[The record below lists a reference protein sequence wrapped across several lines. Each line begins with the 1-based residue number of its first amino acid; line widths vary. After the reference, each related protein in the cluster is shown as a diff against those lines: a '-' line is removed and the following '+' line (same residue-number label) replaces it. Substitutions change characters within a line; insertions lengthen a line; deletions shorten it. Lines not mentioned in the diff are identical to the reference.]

1 MAFRQPTLQSM
12 QRAVKPAA
20 ENRESAGEQSQAQRQ
35 LHQPLDQSQ
44 TWVLFAPATEGATTA
59 SDFSETIPSIQ
70 TTGRLQL
77 SDIGS
82 IHTAARSTQINN
94 DERGSNLPSEIEE
107 EDAELDRLD
116 SHLPSFRSFPREE
129 DQNMDDSLFSNPVF
143 PQHDGLGLFNI
154 GQPALGLDAQDQMY
168 QFEKYNPRRVH
179 LRRESLDLAN
189 QELDSDRSQEAEKRQ
204 RIEAWRLEHSR
215 VLVEEIQRQ
224 TRRRRR
230 SQASLRQVQ
239 TFHSTN
245 DEHVAVNAE
254 SISDNLTWHDD
265 DADVSTGEPD
275 GLLARVTQKVIKDL
289 LGIDDHLL
297 SILFGE
303 SFPEDETLSSTPR
316 ALHLG
321 DQVPLTPTDEHS
333 WHERVANT
341 VSREIGLLVN
351 QISHHPGA
359 FSSYSR
365 IHQQPLPY
373 AGLPVIPETGLSQ
386 VNDESTVS
394 LESEK
399 TLGQDFR
406 PTIQRAQTMPESR
419 KESAAVEENTSAN
432 TFTKEEWEKDLDVK
446 LVFRYIC
453 SRFNIRASSPPSV
466 SSSGNL
472 ATANT
477 QDAAA
482 KAARVR
488 QHHPLT
494 SRARPT
500 ERRTFKATTPSS
512 PAKLRHQSSCAS
524 QSTRRSARRSS
535 VSSRHYWDIGGSLG
549 TGSMIASNGPMG
561 SWGEL

>member
-239 TFHSTN
+239 TFHTTN

-406 PTIQRAQTMPESR
+406 PTIQRLKQCPKAARNRQQSKKTHQQIPLPRRSGR
-419 KESAAVEENTSAN
+419 RISTSSSSSAIFAPALTSVPAAHLVSAAVAILLRQTPRMRRQRQPGYGNTTRSRLERAPRSDVRSRPLHPAALQSFG
-432 TFTKEEWEKDLDVK
+432 TRVAVPVKARGGQHGVAVSRLD
-446 LVFRYIC
+446 ITG
-453 SRFNIRASSPPSV
+453 I
-466 SSSGNL
+466 L
-472 ATANT
+472 A
-477 QDAAA
+477 
-482 KAARVR
+482 VR
-488 QHHPLT
+488 
-494 SRARPT
+494 
-500 ERRTFKATTPSS
+500 
-512 PAKLRHQSSCAS
+512 
-524 QSTRRSARRSS
+524 
-535 VSSRHYWDIGGSLG
+535 
-549 TGSMIASNGPMG
+549 
-561 SWGEL
+561 